1 MYFLSIIKNKIF
13 KVGIKLKKKA
23 ITLALSAMLGIGALV
38 PIAAS
43 AAESFDTGFD
53 KNKMEH
59 YAIYYHSSR
68 VHASGITKNGTPYKS
83 VAVGAGYKAA
93 LHLAFTG
100 PYAVTYQKYV
110 Y

>member
-1 MYFLSIIKNKIF
+1 MR
-13 KVGIKLKKKA
+13 
-23 ITLALSAMLGIGALV
+23 
-38 PIAAS
+38 AS

-53 KNKMEH
+53 QNKMEH
-59 YAIYYHSSR
+59 FAIYYHSGLT
-68 VHASGITKNGTPYKS
+68 HAAGITKNGRPYKS
-83 VAVGAGYKAA
+83 AVAPAGYKAA

>member
-1 MYFLSIIKNKIF
+1 M
-13 KVGIKLKKKA
+13 KKKA

-53 KNKMEH
+53 QNKMEH
-59 YAIYYHSSR
+59 FAIYYNS
-68 VHASGITKNGTPYKS
+68 VFTHASGITKNGHAYKS
-83 VAVGAGYKAA
+83 TVAPAGYKAA
-93 LHLAFTG
+93 LHLSYTG

>member
-1 MYFLSIIKNKIF
+1 MKR
-13 KVGIKLKKKA
+13 KA
-23 ITLALSAMLGIGALV
+23 ITVALSSMLSIGALV
-38 PIAAS
+38 PITAS

-59 YAIYYHSSR
+59 FAIYYHSSR
-68 VHASGITKNGTPYKS
+68 SHASGITKNGHAYKS
-83 VAVGAGYKAA
+83 TAVPASYKAA
-93 LHLAFTG
+93 LHLGYTG